1 MLNLSTLPCHQPLR
15 RRLRTTLP
23 CALAFP
29 REQFWRSGARKAP
42 TRRGKTNVAKMIGKR
57 TNVYAPHDRK
67 TTPAMFFL
75 PRRRCV
81 DVGFLIRKR
90 IFFFK
95 ITTST
100 RLRSL
105 RTCTKAYDLL
115 HFLEVLAVDA
125 SPCKKTCIWSA
136 QGLQAGAVYWRSNR
150 FTKQLRAHTH
160 LSLPRSLE
168 FEPEPRAERYA
179 TTKIIKLRSCIKLIK
194 STRPQV
200 IVLTMLTY

>member
-1 MLNLSTLPCHQPLR
+1 VLTCICLFSAVLNLSTLPCHQPLR

-29 REQFWRSGARKAP
+29 IEQFWRSGARKAH

-105 RTCTKAYDLL
+105 RTCTKAYDLV
-115 HFLEVLAVDA
+115 HFLEVLAADA

-160 LSLPRSLE
+160 LSLQRSLE
-168 FEPEPRAERYA
+168 FEPEPLRFNKNSK
-179 TTKIIKLRSCIKLIK
+179 TTL
-194 STRPQV
+194 V
-200 IVLTMLTY
+200 Y

>member
-1 MLNLSTLPCHQPLR
+1 MIVCRSADMHMFILRSAQPVHSSLPPTSPAQAPHNLALCSCISYRTILALR
-15 RRLRTTLP
+15 RP
-23 CALAFP
+23 KSAH
-29 REQFWRSGARKAP
+29 
-42 TRRGKTNVAKMIGKR
+42 TRREKTNVAKMIGKR

-67 TTPAMFFL
+67 STPAMFFL

-105 RTCTKAYDLL
+105 RTCTKVYDLL

-125 SPCKKTCIWSA
+125 SPCNKNLHLECAGPTSWSR
-136 QGLQAGAVYWRSNR
+136 LLE
-150 FTKQLRAHTH
+150 KQ
-160 LSLPRSLE
+160 P
-168 FEPEPRAERYA
+168 FY
-179 TTKIIKLRSCIKLIK
+179 
-194 STRPQV
+194 
-200 IVLTMLTY
+200 

>member
-1 MLNLSTLPCHQPLR
+1 MLACICLFSAVLNLSTLPCHQPLR

-29 REQFWRSGARKAP
+29 IEQFGAQAP
-42 TRRGKTNVAKMIGKR
+42 EKRTHVGGKTNVAKMIGTR
-57 TNVYAPHDRK
+57 INVYAPHDRQ
-67 TTPAMFFL
+67 TTPVMFFL

-115 HFLEVLAVDA
+115 HFPEVLAVDA
-125 SPCKKTCIWSA
+125 SPCNKNLQLECAGPTSWSR
-136 QGLQAGAVYWRSNR
+136 LLE
-150 FTKQLRAHTH
+150 KQ
-160 LSLPRSLE
+160 P
-168 FEPEPRAERYA
+168 FY
-179 TTKIIKLRSCIKLIK
+179 
-194 STRPQV
+194 
-200 IVLTMLTY
+200 